1 LDLEK
6 ADGREIF
13 RRLARSA
20 DVVIESFPAGRMD
33 RLGLGYGDLEK
44 IQPRLIMTSIT
55 PFGQTGPYRDFPASD
70 LVCWAMSGMLFAS
83 GDPDRPPVSVS
94 HIPLTYL
101 LACMDGAMAS
111 AIALYWRGSS
121 GKGQHIDVSVQES
134 ANKTAWMIHERWE
147 VTGQEYPRGSSR
159 YQIPNCA
166 ISLRLVWP
174 VKDGYVMY
182 MIYTGQFGAEESRR
196 LTRWLDEEGFA
207 DDYLRGLDW
216 ATLDWRNRT
225 REEGERIQ
233 DYFGRFFQ
241 SKTKSEL
248 LAGALARQVMIQP
261 VSTPKDLMEHPQLQA
276 REYYQELHHEDLGT
290 SLKYPG
296 RVCLFSD
303 APAKPWRRAPF
314 PGEHNL
320 EVYQGELGYTA
331 AQLTALKQAGVI

>member
-1 LDLEK
+1 
-6 ADGREIF
+6 
-13 RRLARSA
+13 
-20 DVVIESFPAGRMD
+20 
-33 RLGLGYGDLEK
+33 
-44 IQPRLIMTSIT
+44 
-55 PFGQTGPYRDFPASD
+55 
-70 LVCWAMSGMLFAS
+70 
-83 GDPDRPPVSVS
+83 
-94 HIPLTYL
+94 
-101 LACMDGAMAS
+101 
-111 AIALYWRGSS
+111 
-121 GKGQHIDVSVQES
+121 
-134 ANKTAWMIHERWE
+134 
-147 VTGQEYPRGSSR
+147 
-159 YQIPNCA
+159 
-166 ISLRLVWP
+166 LVWP